1 VHNFVALERT
11 ARLAYR
17 TPMTQPDWPD
27 LTRFAVALAQA
38 SAGEIL
44 PFFRRNT
51 AVDVKDGPVWDPV
64 TEGDRAGERIIR
76 RMIEERYPDHG
87 IHGEEYGTKEARSGF
102 TWILDPVDGTR
113 SFVCGMPT
121 WATLIGLSYEGRPV
135 VGLMNQPVVGDMFY
149 GSPEG
154 AWHDYRGA
162 VSAIRTRSGI
172 PLARASIGTT
182 APELYRS
189 ARDQEGFQ
197 RLRRAA
203 QLTRYGGD
211 AYFFCVMAA
220 GHLDIALDAGLQAY
234 DIAPLLPIVTG
245 AGGHAAEWTGGDPAK
260 GGHVITAGSEALLH
274 EAMAVL
280 NG

>member
-1 VHNFVALERT
+1 
-11 ARLAYR
+11 
-17 TPMTQPDWPD
+17 MTQPDWTD
-27 LTRFAVALAQA
+27 LTRFAVALAEA
-38 SAGEIL
+38 SASEIL
-44 PFFRRNT
+44 PYFRRNT
-51 AVDVKDGPVWDPV
+51 AVEVKDGPVWDPV

-76 RMIEERYPDHG
+76 RLIEERYPDHG
-87 IHGEEYGTKEARSGF
+87 IHGEEYGTKEARSPF
-102 TWILDPVDGTR
+102 TWVLDPVDGTR

-162 VSAIRTRSGI
+162 VTAIRTRSGI

-189 ARDQEGFQ
+189 ERDQDGFQ
-197 RLRRAA
+197 RLRHAA

-220 GHLDIALDAGLQAY
+220 GHLDIAMDAGLQPY

-245 AGGHAAEWTGGDPAK
+245 AGGVAAEWTGGDPAK
-260 GGHVITAGSEALLH
+260 GGNVITAGSEALLD
-274 EAMAVL
+274 EAMAVMT
-280 NG
+280 G

>member
-1 VHNFVALERT
+1 
-11 ARLAYR
+11 
-17 TPMTQPDWPD
+17 MTQADWTD

-38 SAGEIL
+38 SASEIL

-51 AVDVKDGPVWDPV
+51 AVEVKDGPVWDPV

-162 VSAIRTRSGI
+162 VTAIRTRSGV

-182 APELYRS
+182 AP
-189 ARDQEGFQ
+189 
-197 RLRRAA
+197 
-203 QLTRYGGD
+203 
-211 AYFFCVMAA
+211 
-220 GHLDIALDAGLQAY
+220 
-234 DIAPLLPIVTG
+234 
-245 AGGHAAEWTGGDPAK
+245 
-260 GGHVITAGSEALLH
+260 
-274 EAMAVL
+274 
-280 NG
+280 

>member
-1 VHNFVALERT
+1 
-11 ARLAYR
+11 
-17 TPMTQPDWPD
+17 MTQPDWTD

-38 SAGEIL
+38 SASEIL

-51 AVDVKDGPVWDPV
+51 AVEVKDGPVWDPV

-76 RMIEERYPDHG
+76 RLIEERYPDHG

-135 VGLMNQPVVGDMFY
+135 IGLMNQPVVGDMFY

-162 VSAIRTRSGI
+162 VTAIRTRSGV

-280 NG
+280 NS